1 MKKLLAF
8 IVLSLMLA
16 PYAVFATFVDSAHMV
31 RTSTQYFSRASDSV
45 LNPGSNNFTLE
56 GWYYFPTTPSSGT
69 NYGLAGKSDAATTNR
84 EYRWSLAN
92 NGGTLQL
99 ELVQNSDGSSGTNT
113 SVDVNW
119 TPQTNTWFHLAV
131 VYTTAGNA
139 AFYVATDTG
148 AINPTHV
155 QVGTTQSGLN
165 TSTFNGTGPWLIG
178 LRSLDD
184 STNTINGDAF
194 LVRMWSMSRSAA
206 QLNSAVC
213 TLQGTGVANLNGE
226 WSLDN
231 TLNDDAGNNLTLTNV
246 NSATFT
252 ANVPGSCNATAPVT
266 TRNPAITT
274 FFGF

>member
-8 IVLSLMLA
+8 IILGLMLA
-16 PYAVFATFVDSAHMV
+16 PYAALATFVDSGHLV
-31 RTSTQYFSRASDSV
+31 RASTQYFSRASDSV
-45 LNPGSNNFTLE
+45 LNPGSSNFTLE
-56 GWYYFPTTPSSGT
+56 GWYFFPTTPASGT

-92 NGGTLQL
+92 NAGVLQL
-99 ELVQNSDGSSGTNT
+99 ELVQNSDGTSGSNT
-113 SVDVNW
+113 VVDVNW

-184 STNTINGDAF
+184 SANTLNGNAF
-194 LVRMWSMSRSAA
+194 LVRMWNTNRSVAN
-206 QLNSAVC
+206 LNSAVC
-213 TLQGTGVANLNGE
+213 TLLGSGIANLNGE

-231 TLNDDAGNNLTLTNV
+231 TLADDAGNSLTLTNN

-252 ANVPGSCNATAPVT
+252 ASVPGSCNATAPVT
-266 TRNPAITT
+266 TVNPAITT
-274 FFGF
+274 YFGF